1 MRTFTAFALST
12 ALALLTVPAAAQ
24 VVEEELTSAPIIG
37 VSLTDRIW
45 VRTDRPDMPGSMHVF
60 LSDGTLLTDS
70 CWETYRI
77 SSWFMTSDTEIS
89 WEEDGMAIEAEIITL
104 DEAELVLQLQ
114 LIDEVQE
121 QRYEL
126 APVPYV
132 CPDMVR

>member
-1 MRTFTAFALST
+1 M
-12 ALALLTVPAAAQ
+12 
-24 VVEEELTSAPIIG
+24 
-37 VSLTDRIW
+37 
-45 VRTDRPDMPGSMHVF
+45 
-60 LSDGTLLTDS
+60 
-70 CWETYRI
+70 
-77 SSWFMTSDTEIS
+77 
-89 WEEDGMAIEAEIITL
+89 TL